1 MSGRQCKFKKEWKED
16 PQFRDWLGEVSGDVQ
31 RAYCKFCKKSFD
43 VGNMGLSALKSHER
57 GQSHVKSCYTNEKG
71 DKNYTFSQGNDF

>member
-57 GQSHVKSCYTNEKG
+57 GQGHVKSCYTNEKG